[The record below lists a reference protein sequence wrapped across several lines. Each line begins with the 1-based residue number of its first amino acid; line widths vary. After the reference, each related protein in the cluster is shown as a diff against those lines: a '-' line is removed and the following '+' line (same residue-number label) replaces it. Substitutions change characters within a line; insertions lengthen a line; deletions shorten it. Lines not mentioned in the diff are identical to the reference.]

1 MALRLA
7 LLPLLPGAAGLTCQD
22 AALRAEP
29 FCDATLPVS
38 ERVADLLPRLN
49 VSQMLGQMTGI
60 GPAIPELGVVEY
72 NYGGEALH
80 GIWSTC
86 VNASDGSLKCPTQ
99 FGSPLSMSCSF
110 NRRLW
115 RAMASATSTE
125 VRAFYDFA
133 AAGGESAKSLEGLP
147 FGLSYYTPN
156 INIMRDPRWGRSEET
171 PGEDPYLNGEYG
183 YAFTKGFQEGDDDD
197 DQQGI
202 EEGKERFGTSYWKAN
217 VVVKHFVA
225 YSLETSTIP
234 SYANHGADPSQ
245 GEGGGFINRHAFNAI
260 VSDQDLAETYLP
272 AFHRAVDADAG
283 GIMCSYSKYLVR
295 ISPGSMPALTIR
307 VFAQMRSTGCPPAS
321 TRRCCAAC
329 CAATSASTASSRRT
343 AAP

>member
-1 MALRLA
+1 
-7 LLPLLPGAAGLTCQD
+7 
-22 AALRAEP
+22 
-29 FCDATLPVS
+29 
-38 ERVADLLPRLN
+38 
-49 VSQMLGQMTGI
+49 
-60 GPAIPELGVVEY
+60 
-72 NYGGEALH
+72 
-80 GIWSTC
+80 
-86 VNASDGSLKCPTQ
+86 
-99 FGSPLSMSCSF
+99 
-110 NRRLW
+110 
-115 RAMASATSTE
+115 
-125 VRAFYDFA
+125 
-133 AAGGESAKSLEGLP
+133 
-147 FGLSYYTPN
+147 
-156 INIMRDPRWGRSEET
+156 MRDPRWGRSEET

-183 YAFTKGFQEGDDDD
+183 YAFTKGFQEGDDDDD

-283 GIMCSYSKYLVR
+283 GIMCSYSEFLPYLAR
-295 ISPGSMPALTIR
+295 LDARPDPIR